1 MLLYLPEIMA
11 GTASSSAS
19 LSTEKFSV
27 DVELAGRAE
36 DEDDEVPSEKS
47 GLLRIAELLT
57 IKNMLC
63 ISSLLMQD
71 DPSKP

>member
-1 MLLYLPEIMA
+1 MLLYLPETEIMA
-11 GTASSSAS
+11 GTPSSSAS

-57 IKNMLC
+57 IKNML
-63 ISSLLMQD
+63 
-71 DPSKP
+71 

>member
-11 GTASSSAS
+11 WTPASSANLSA
-19 LSTEKFSV
+19 EKFSV

-57 IKNMLC
+57 IKNML
-63 ISSLLMQD
+63 
-71 DPSKP
+71 